1 MEHEVEID
9 RHAIWVNDLVLT
21 ERFYVDVLGEILPSY
36 IANRYMLSTEEIV
49 RERQMQA
56 LAARGDGEGHSQSFI
71 AVPYARAMVGHADV
85 IFRLLDHHVQEP
97 PLEQLRGRPRLALSV
112 SAEQMDRAPDV
123 LRGHEVPFEGPV
135 DHAPPAPIA
144 RSLYFKDPSG
154 NFLELCCPRA

>member
-21 ERFYVDVLGEILPSY
+21 ERFYVDVLGQILPSY
-36 IANRYMLSTEEIV
+36 IANRYMLTTDEIV

-56 LAARGDGEGHSQSFI
+56 LASRVDGTGDGLV

-112 SAEQMDRAPDV
+112 GDEQMARAPDV
-123 LRGHEVPFEGPV
+123 LRRSGVPFEGPV
-135 DHAPPAPIA
+135 EHPEPAPIA

-154 NFLELCCPRA
+154 NFLELCCPR

>member
-1 MEHEVEID
+1 MERDIEID

-21 ERFYVDVLGEILPSY
+21 ERFYVDVLGQILPSY
-36 IANRYMLSTEEIV
+36 IANRYMMTTDEIV

-56 LAARGDGEGHSQSFI
+56 LAARGNGERAGFV

-97 PLEQLRGRPRLALSV
+97 PIEQLRGSPRLALSI
-112 SAEQMDRAPDV
+112 SPEQMQTAPEV
-123 LRGHEVPFEGPV
+123 LCRHDVPFEGPIE
-135 DHAPPAPIA
+135 HAEPTPIA

-154 NFLELCCPRA
+154 NFLELCCPRN

>member
-1 MEHEVEID
+1 VEHEVEID

-21 ERFYVDVLGEILPSY
+21 ERFYVEVLGQILPSY
-36 IANRYMLSTEEIV
+36 IANRYMLTTDEIV

-56 LAARGDGEGHSQSFI
+56 LASRGDGAGEGFV

-97 PLEQLRGRPRLALSV
+97 PLERLRGRPRLALSV
-112 SAEQMDRAPDV
+112 AEDQMAHAPDV
-123 LRGHEVPFEGPV
+123 LRRSGVPFEGPV
-135 DHAPPAPIA
+135 DHPEPAPIA

-154 NFLELCCPRA
+154 NFLELCCPR